1 MSPGSRPKKRLC
13 VSLLTAESFSKG
25 CYPAKAGSEKERSG
39 FSLSPDGV
47 EGRIL
52 RKLAY
57 GRVFF
62 EGLLSGESRQREEAK
77 RIRAGPD
84 GAEGRYLRKLAYGRG
99 FFEGTLSGESRT
111 ARRSEADSS

>member
-13 VSLLTAESFSKG
+13 VSLLTAGSFSKG

-52 RKLAY
+52 RI
-57 GRVFF
+57 
-62 EGLLSGESRQREEAK
+62 
-77 RIRAGPD
+77 IRMEIKVD
-84 GAEGRYLRKLAYGRG
+84 YWLMI
-99 FFEGTLSGESRT
+99 
-111 ARRSEADSS
+111 